1 MGSGCC
7 LVLGGLFG
15 RGLSVGEGSVGGGR
29 DKRGGERDQAMRLT
43 IVARTSGFFLFP
55 ASL

>member
-1 MGSGCC
+1 M
-7 LVLGGLFG
+7 VLGGLFG